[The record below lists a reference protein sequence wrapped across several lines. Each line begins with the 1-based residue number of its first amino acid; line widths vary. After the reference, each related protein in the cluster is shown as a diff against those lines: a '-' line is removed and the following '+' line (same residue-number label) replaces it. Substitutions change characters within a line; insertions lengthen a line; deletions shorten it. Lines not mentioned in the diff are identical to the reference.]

1 MLFVL
6 AKLDSRDPVD
16 VFGIGRG
23 RYLMWDQSGRESLVL
38 GLEGGIRFSLFD
50 LLCLKG
56 LNELNGTY
64 GFDYWSEWLYKH

>member
-16 VFGIGRG
+16 VFGICRG
-23 RYLMWDQSGRESLVL
+23 RYLLLGQSDRESLVL
-38 GLEGGIRFSLFD
+38 GLEGVIRFSLFD
-50 LLCLKG
+50 LLSLKG

-64 GFDYWSEWLYKH
+64 GFGYWSEWLYKH